1 MKESGILKEVDRGRY
16 QYNHVVTSL
25 TGTFVRRSNGRNS
38 FLPDDGSEAIAIAER
53 DSAHAMDGDKVRVQL
68 FARRKNQEPEGE
80 VVEILESKERVFVGK
95 LQVQNGLSFLITED
109 RTLANDIF
117 IPRDTS
123 GVTSY
128 FSSIVNSG
136 VLYMYALEYSD
147 RHKAQ
152 FAAYENYEELWA
164 YLKTQPLVN
173 DFANYAMRK
182 GIKKRPALIAVS
194 RQLIETQLQAY
205 IIRNF
210 FKDAGFYPVFQQD
223 DVTLKKAV
231 EVLTDGKPL
240 MEHI

>member
-1 MKESGILKEVDRGRY
+1 MTKKNNKKKNKRAKDDGKRMKKKEMLRLVMTAFQRSPGLIMNYKQVSKQIGAENQVQKLQVASLLEKMKESGILKEVDRGRY

-117 IPRDTS
+117 IPRDTT
-123 GVTSY
+123 GVTSWCA
-128 FSSIVNSG
+128 SSNGRRMRRI
-136 VLYMYALEYSD
+136 
-147 RHKAQ
+147 R
-152 FAAYENYEELWA
+152 WA
-164 YLKTQPLVN
+164 
-173 DFANYAMRK
+173 R
-182 GIKKRPALIAVS
+182 
-194 RQLIETQLQAY
+194 
-205 IIRNF
+205 
-210 FKDAGFYPVFQQD
+210 
-223 DVTLKKAV
+223 
-231 EVLTDGKPL
+231 
-240 MEHI
+240 